1 MLGGNLFLGYM
12 LCLPKEVVFYSFI
25 VKKILLVLILS
36 MFRGWGIIKLNVTN
50 FFSRFYS
57 LLFVVYLGMY
67 KNFNFF
73 FKFRGVGFKVS
84 VLKSNLIFKLGYSH
98 RILYSINSNK
108 KIYYKEKQVLDISSR
123 NWLHIKKLFYF
134 FQKLN
139 VRKKYKKKG
148 VFFKGMFFFFKLSSK
163 KAKF

>member
-1 MLGGNLFLGYM
+1 MKFIFREGM

-25 VKKILLVLILS
+25 VKNILLVVILS
-36 MFRGWGIIKLNVTN
+36 MFRGWSIIRVKVTN
-50 FFSRFYS
+50 FFSKFYS

-98 RILYSINSNK
+98 RILYNINSNK
-108 KIYYKEKQVLDISSR
+108 KIYYKEKQILNIYSR
-123 NWLHIKKLFYF
+123 N
-134 FQKLN
+134 
-139 VRKKYKKKG
+139 
-148 VFFKGMFFFFKLSSK
+148 
-163 KAKF
+163 